1 MSLPSIVLAS
11 SSPRRQEILGSSGLL
26 FSTASAQGPETDDPS
41 LGLAG
46 LVLTNAAAKAREIAE
61 SYPQSIVIGADTLV
75 WLNDQ
80 PLGKPADLKE
90 ARQMLE
96 RLSDCWHEVATGV
109 HLHQLE
115 PPRQLGFHEVTRVR
129 FHSLDEPTITAYLK
143 RVDVLDKAGAYAL
156 QEHGEM
162 LVKSV
167 EGSRQNVIGL
177 PLERTLAALRCFD
190 ERLISQ
196 S

>member
-129 FHSLDEPTITAYLK
+129 FHSLDEHSLPQTGRCPRQSRGL
-143 RVDVLDKAGAYAL
+143 RSAGARRNAGQVGRGQPPECDWSSLRAYPRGLA
-156 QEHGEM
+156 M
-162 LVKSV
+162 L
-167 EGSRQNVIGL
+167 R
-177 PLERTLAALRCFD
+177 
-190 ERLISQ
+190 
-196 S
+196 